1 MWPCDNLKG
10 QFDTVTINTGN
21 NQFWGFSSRQVEN
34 HTIEVRTRRNDSGEW
49 TNPHAYLDTDCNYD
63 GGDVKVANNVS
74 PTAQINRLLII
85 PETENDR
92 EDYINGVSTLDIW
105 VIQRYIDALSSLDNW
120 QLTAANVNVNNV
132 IDSNDINLIRD
143 LVLAIRDDFGSGN
156 RVSWGWVPH
165 ADVLTFLSESD
176 PWVYALGYPGYWD
189 VVFNNLSKN
198 DITSSSANYFKFFAI
213 KIGDVYA
220 TSTSG
225 GNDWVCGTGGY
236 GSYFRNDKN
245 IQTRSLTNS

>member
-1 MWPCDNLKG
+1 MNKCHA

-21 NQFWGFSSRQVEN
+21 NQFWGFSSRQVDN
-34 HTIEVRTRRNDSGEW
+34 HTFEVRTRRNDFGIW
-49 TNPHAYLDTDCNYD
+49 TDPHSYLETDCSYD
-63 GGDVKVANNVS
+63 GGLVQVADEVQA
-74 PTAQINRLLII
+74 TEQVNRLLIL
-85 PETENDR
+85 PFTDNDR
-92 EDYINGVSTLDIW
+92 EDYVNGVSTLDIW
-105 VIQRYIDALSSLDNW
+105 VIQRYIDELSSLDNW
-120 QLTAANVNVNNV
+120 QLTAANVDVNNK
-132 IDSNDINLIRD
+132 IDSFDINKIRD
-143 LVLAIRDDFGSGN
+143 LILGIRDDFGSGN

-165 ADVLTFLSESD
+165 SDVLTFLSESD

-189 VVFNNLSKN
+189 VIYNNLSKN
-198 DITSSSANYFKFFAI
+198 QITSSSANYFKFFAI